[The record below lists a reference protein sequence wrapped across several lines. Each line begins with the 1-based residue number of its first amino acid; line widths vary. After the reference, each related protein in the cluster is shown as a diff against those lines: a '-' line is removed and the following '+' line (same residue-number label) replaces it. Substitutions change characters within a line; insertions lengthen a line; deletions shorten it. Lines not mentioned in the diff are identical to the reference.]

1 MKKRLL
7 GIALGSLLFTTGSA
21 IAADY
26 KIDKEGQHAFVNF
39 RIQHLG
45 YSWLYGT
52 FNDFD
57 GTFTF
62 DEKNPAADKVNVTIN
77 TNSVDTNHAE
87 RDKHLRSA
95 EFLNVGKFPQAT
107 FASTEVK
114 KDGDK
119 LAITGNLTLNGV
131 TKPVTLD
138 AKLIGQ
144 GDDPW
149 GGKRAGF
156 EAAGKIHLKD
166 FNITTDLGPASQ
178 DVELIISVEF
188 IKDLIPV
195 LASGTATTLLFFRQD
210 TLFTAQ
216 LATAAI
222 KLLGTCRALNKQQMT
237 SVVFAVGMRIA
248 RRTALVAVR
257 DHVL

>member
-1 MKKRLL
+1 MKKSLQGLL
-7 GIALGSLLFTTGSA
+7 LGSLLLTAGSA

-52 FNDFD
+52 FRDFD

-62 DEKNPAADKVNVTIN
+62 DEKNPSADKVNVTLN

-95 EFLNVGKFPQAT
+95 DFLNAAKFPQAT
-107 FASTEVK
+107 FKSTTVK
-114 KDGDK
+114 ADGDA
-119 LAITGNLTLNGV
+119 LDVTGDLTLNGV
-131 TKPVTLD
+131 TKPVTLK
-138 AKLIGQ
+138 AKMIGQ

-156 EAAGKIHLKD
+156 EAAGKISLKE
-166 FNITTDLGPASQ
+166 FNIKTDLGPASQ
-178 DVELIISVEF
+178 DVELIISVEG
-188 IKDLIPV
+188 V
-195 LASGTATTLLFFRQD
+195 
-210 TLFTAQ
+210 
-216 LATAAI
+216 
-222 KLLGTCRALNKQQMT
+222 QQK
-237 SVVFAVGMRIA
+237 
-248 RRTALVAVR
+248 
-257 DHVL
+257 